1 MSAPRLSS
9 ACRAAALIA
18 AMLAAVPAAAEDEIT
33 YLLPAPAS
41 LQGATQIGR
50 LHLNGAYSTSS
61 FSLSS
66 DHNGGTLVHF
76 V

>member
-18 AMLAAVPAAAEDEIT
+18 AMLAAVPAAAQDEIT

-41 LQGATQIGR
+41 LPAFR
-50 LHLNGAYSTSS
+50 NNWSS
-61 FSLSS
+61 LMKESL
-66 DHNGGTLVHF
+66 TK
-76 V
+76 